1 MFDETKLPAAAAE
14 ATIGALQELA
24 KQGGVNAGRPHGE
37 AAKVGEALVQTA
49 AAVAPVAVAKVSA
62 GTAAAMAAGSAAAA
76 AVAPFAVAAVAG
88 YGGLSPRP
96 LDQQQVTTEAGPVI
110 TGSVF
115 KPRTKHVATA
125 RYRLLRSLREALRHG
140 SDISSICVQVALI

>member
-49 AAVAPVAVAKVSA
+49 AAVAPVAVCQGQRRNGRCDGGWFRRSRCGLRHSLWLLLLATGSIA
-62 GTAAAMAAGSAAAA
+62 SSAGSAA
-76 AVAPFAVAAVAG
+76 
-88 YGGLSPRP
+88 
-96 LDQQQVTTEAGPVI
+96 
-110 TGSVF
+110 
-115 KPRTKHVATA
+115 
-125 RYRLLRSLREALRHG
+125 
-140 SDISSICVQVALI
+140 SDD